1 MILPFVVLTILS
13 IAGFLLP
20 PYSNERITFQV
31 TILLA
36 VTVFLLLIHD
46 TLPPSS
52 EFFPKIGIYFTI
64 TLLLTGMSCLMSAVL
79 LNLSLRGSCRCY
91 MKIPNC
97 MRKSG
102 NHQESIRKDTPED
115 SQQGSPQETE
125 NPNHE
130 QHLRDWQ
137 IDGGELKLQLGL
149 SKAMNT
155 NTGNNEKTA
164 GLKLFAYRLD
174 WLFFAFYTLATIINT
189 LAFLVVFSQAYEL

>member
-20 PYSNERITFQV
+20 PDSNERITFQV

-64 TLLLTGMSCLMSAVL
+64 TLLLTGMSCLTSAVL
-79 LNLSLRGSCRCY
+79 LNLSLRGSDRCY

-97 MRKSG
+97 VSESG
-102 NHQESIRKDTPED
+102 NHHENIQKDTPED
-115 SQQGSPQETE
+115 SQQGSPQEDEITNRE
-125 NPNHE
+125 RLPDSQN
-130 QHLRDWQ
+130 
-137 IDGGELKLQLGL
+137 DGGALKLQLGI

-189 LAFLVVFSQAYEL
+189 LAFLIVFSQTYEL